1 MNEGTKKFTEAR
13 VNGEYVEQP
22 SRVSVCSRGSGD
34 EDC

>member
-13 VNGEYVEQP
+13 VNVEYAEQP
-22 SRVSVCSRGSGD
+22 SQVSVCNKGSGD